1 MGTLS
6 LTVTTPRSLRSTS
19 SFRSRAGRGSGPRRT
34 GETPCTTPTAPPPW
48 PPPRRPARSLPR
60 LPGRPTGQASSSGSR
75 RSLKP
80 DPADRVAALI
90 RLRAVHASTTELRER
105 VRRLPGIER
114 LLPALEGL
122 PPAYLVGGT
131 VRDLLL
137 ERLAAGHLDLA
148 IEGSARSVARAL
160 GDRLSGAARE
170 YERFGT
176 AVVEVEG
183 FEYDMASTRSETYDE
198 PGALPRVE
206 TAPLG
211 EDLARRDFTVNAMAI
226 GLKGDD
232 LGHLYDPHR
241 GLPDLDAGVLRV
253 LHEQSFRDDPTRL
266 LRGVRFE
273 ARLGFDFDP
282 DTEVLAREAV
292 AAGVLG
298 TVSADR
304 TGREL
309 LKILE
314 ETEAPAAVRRL
325 KELEIHTALHPALDP
340 EPEQVA
346 SAALGAVT
354 LGANRVTSEL
364 AAMVVGDPQELDLWV
379 AALPLEARDRDAVA
393 RAARVAPR
401 LCAALRDREHTPSEL
416 RAMLG
421 SEPPEALALA
431 LALGAPAEPVLRWTT
446 SLSAVG
452 LEIGG
457 GGPPG
462 AGGAGGAGGGRA
474 PPGRPPR

>member
-1 MGTLS
+1 
-6 LTVTTPRSLRSTS
+6 VST
-19 SFRSRAGRGSGPRRT
+19 
-34 GETPCTTPTAPPPW
+34 
-48 PPPRRPARSLPR
+48 
-60 LPGRPTGQASSSGSR
+60 
-75 RSLKP
+75 
-80 DPADRVAALI
+80 AD
-90 RLRAVHASTTELRER
+90 LRER
-105 VRRLPGIER
+105 VRRLPGMER
-114 LLPALEGL
+114 LLTALVGL
-122 PPAYLVGGT
+122 PPTYLVGGW
-131 VRDLLL
+131 VRDLLRGEL
-137 ERLAAGHLDLA
+137 PDRGPDLVV
-148 IEGSARSVARAL
+148 EGDAPLVARAL
-160 GDRLSGAARE
+160 ADRLGGEVRE
-170 YERFGT
+170 YERFRT
-176 AVVEVEG
+176 AIVRIGDVEVDLVTSRKES
-183 FEYDMASTRSETYDE
+183 YDA

-206 TAPLG
+206 AAPLR

-232 LGHLYDPHR
+232 LGHLYDPHG
-241 GLPDLDAGVLRV
+241 GLSDLDASLLRV
-253 LHEQSFRDDPTRL
+253 LHDQSFRDDPTRL

-273 ARLGFDFDP
+273 ARLGFSFDP

-292 AAGVLG
+292 GSEALA

-309 LKILE
+309 VKILE
-314 ETEAPAAVRRL
+314 ETEAPAAVKRL

-340 EPEQVA
+340 DPEQVA

-364 AAMVVGDPQELDLWV
+364 AAMVVENPQELDLWV

-401 LCAALRDREHTPSEL
+401 LCTALREREHTPSEL
-416 RAMLG
+416 RALLG

-431 LALGAPAEPVLRWTT
+431 LALGAPAEPVIRWAT

-457 GGPPG
+457 DDLLEAGVPEGP
-462 AGGAGGAGGGRA
+462 AIGRA
-474 PPGRPPR
+474 LEGTLRRKLDGLLDGRDEELETALALARSDGE

>member
-1 MGTLS
+1 
-6 LTVTTPRSLRSTS
+6 VPVST
-19 SFRSRAGRGSGPRRT
+19 A
-34 GETPCTTPTAPPPW
+34 
-48 PPPRRPARSLPR
+48 
-60 LPGRPTGQASSSGSR
+60 
-75 RSLKP
+75 
-80 DPADRVAALI
+80 
-90 RLRAVHASTTELRER
+90 ELRER
-105 VRRLPGIER
+105 VRRLPGVER

-137 ERLAAGHLDLA
+137 DLSAAGHLDLA
-148 IEGSARSVARAL
+148 IEGDARSVARAL
-160 GDRLSGAARE
+160 ADRLAGMARE

-183 FEYDMASTRSETYDE
+183 FEYDMASARRETYDE

-206 TAPLG
+206 AASLR
-211 EDLARRDFTVNAMAI
+211 EDLARRDFAVNAMAI

-232 LGHLYDPHR
+232 LGHLYDPHG
-241 GLPDLDAGVLRV
+241 GLSDLDASVLRV
-253 LHEQSFRDDPTRL
+253 LHERSFTDDPTRL

-273 ARLGFDFDP
+273 ARLGFGFDP
-282 DTEVLAREAV
+282 DSEVLAREAV
-292 AAGVLG
+292 ASGALA

-304 TGREL
+304 IGREL
-309 LKILE
+309 VKLLE
-314 ETEAPAAVRRL
+314 EREAPAAVRRL
-325 KELEIHTALHPALDP
+325 KELDVHTALHPALDP
-340 EPEQVA
+340 DPEQVA

-364 AAMVVGDPQELDLWV
+364 AALVVDDPQELDLWV

-401 LCAALRDREHTPSEL
+401 LCTALREREHTPSEL
-416 RAMLG
+416 RSLLG

-431 LALGAPAEPVLRWTT
+431 LALGAPSEPVLRWAT

-457 GGPPG
+457 EDLLKAGVPEGPAIGRALEETLRRKLDGLVAGREEELETALALARGEGEPG
-462 AGGAGGAGGGRA
+462 APAGGHAA
-474 PPGRPPR
+474 